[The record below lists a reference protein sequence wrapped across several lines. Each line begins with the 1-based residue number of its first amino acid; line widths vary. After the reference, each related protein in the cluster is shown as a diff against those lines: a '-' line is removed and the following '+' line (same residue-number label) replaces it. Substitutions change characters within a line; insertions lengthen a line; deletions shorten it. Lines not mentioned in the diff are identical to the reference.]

1 MTNQITT
8 HQTGRVI
15 ATDGTPI
22 AYRRSGEGPALVLV
36 HGTAADHT
44 RWQPVLPALEDRYTV
59 YAIDRRGRGA
69 SGDAPTYAIEREF
82 EDVAAVVESIGGPVS
97 LLGHSYGA
105 LCALEAALRTGNLR
119 RLVLY
124 EPPIVT
130 GDALFPRAATQ
141 RVEALLD
148 AGDRD
153 AALVAFFRG
162 VVQTPPHELALLRSL
177 PSWEMRKALAHTIT
191 RELRAAE
198 RYRFAPARFRGLRTP
213 SLLLVGG
220 DSPSV
225 FTDGTAAVHA
235 ALPDRRIAVIPG
247 QQHIA
252 MTAAPELFL
261 STVLPFLLAG

>member
-1 MTNQITT
+1 MTNETQTQPIGQI
-8 HQTGRVI
+8 I
-15 ATDGTPI
+15 SADGTPI

-36 HGTAADHT
+36 HGATADHT
-44 RWQPVLPALEDRYTV
+44 RWQSVLPALEERFTV

-69 SGDAPTYAIEREF
+69 SGDAPAYAIAREF
-82 EDVAAVVESIGGPVS
+82 EDVAAVVDSIGGPVS

-105 LCALEAALRTGNLR
+105 LCALEAALRTDNVR

-124 EPPIVT
+124 EPPIST
-130 GDALFPRAATQ
+130 GRALFPRAAVE
-141 RVEALLD
+141 RVEALLA

-153 AALVAFFRG
+153 GALVAFFRG
-162 VVQTPPHELALLRSL
+162 VVQVPPHELELLRSL
-177 PSWEMRKALAHTIT
+177 PSWEARKAFAHTIT

-198 RYRFAPARFRGLRTP
+198 EYRFAPARFSHVRTP
-213 SLLLVGG
+213 SLLLFGG

-235 ALPDRRIAVIPG
+235 ALPESRIAVMPG

-261 STVLPFLLAG
+261 GTVLPFLVTA